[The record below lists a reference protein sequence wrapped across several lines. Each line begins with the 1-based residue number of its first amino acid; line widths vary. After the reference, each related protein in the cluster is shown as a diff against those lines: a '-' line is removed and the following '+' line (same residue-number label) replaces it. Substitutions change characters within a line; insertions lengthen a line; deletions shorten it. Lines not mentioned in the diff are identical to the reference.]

1 MSMQDIVKCKYK
13 GHTKRKIKIV
23 NEKNHFE
30 ILVNTY
36 KMET

>member
-13 GHTKRKIKIV
+13 YRKIKIF
-23 NEKNHFE
+23 NEKNNFE